1 MADKNGFHEDFDHI
15 EEIRVGSPR
24 AFGFVFA
31 VVSAIVSLW
40 PLLNGA
46 PVRLPAAGIAFVF
59 AAVAIL
65 KPSLLQP
72 LNRLWFRFGMLL
84 HKIVNPLVMGLLF
97 FITVTP
103 IALVFRLIGKDPL
116 NRKLDPNCESY
127 WIERSPDEL
136 APDSMRNQF

>member
-1 MADKNGFHEDFDHI
+1 MANKNGFHEDFDHS
-15 EEIRVGSPR
+15 EKIRAGSSR

-31 VVSAIVSLW
+31 GISAIVALW

-46 PVRLPAAGIAFVF
+46 PIHLSAAGIAFVF
-59 AAVAIL
+59 AAMAML

-72 LNRLWFRFGMLL
+72 LNRLWFQFGMLL

-116 NRKLDPNCESY
+116 NRKLDRNCESY
-127 WIERSPDEL
+127 WIERDPDEL
-136 APDSMRNQF
+136 ASESMRNQF

>member
-1 MADKNGFHEDFDHI
+1 MADKNSFHEDFDHS

-31 VVSAIVSLW
+31 VISAIVALW

-46 PVRLPAAGIAFVF
+46 PVRLSAAGIAFVF
-59 AAVAIL
+59 ATVAII

-72 LNRLWFRFGMLL
+72 LNRLWFGFGMLL

-103 IALVFRLIGKDPL
+103 IALIFRLIGKDPL

-127 WIERSPDEL
+127 WIERSPDEIS
-136 APDSMRNQF
+136 PDSMRNQF

>member
-1 MADKNGFHEDFDHI
+1 MADKNGFHEDFDHS
-15 EEIRVGSPR
+15 EKIRVGSPR

-31 VVSAIVSLW
+31 VIFTIVSLW

-46 PVRLPAAGIAFVF
+46 PVRLWAVGIAFVF
-59 AAVAIL
+59 ATVAL
-65 KPSLLQP
+65 LMPSLLQP

-116 NRKLDPNCESY
+116 NRKPDPNCESY
-127 WIERSPDEL
+127 WIERDPDEL
-136 APDSMRNQF
+136 VSESMRNQF